1 MNRDKTNLLGFFKI
15 KLNELCIY
23 ENRSYTEEEIEML
36 KQLEELE
43 LDNKE
48 VKLKKTALQKSK
60 NRLEKKYIL
69 LRHEYKLSKKKE
81 YLKSNED

>member
-1 MNRDKTNLLGFFKI
+1 MDRDKSNLLGFFKL

-23 ENRSYTEEEIEML
+23 ENRSYTKEEIEML

-48 VKLKKTALQKSK
+48 LKS
-60 NRLEKKYIL
+60 
-69 LRHEYKLSKKKE
+69 
-81 YLKSNED
+81 KSNED